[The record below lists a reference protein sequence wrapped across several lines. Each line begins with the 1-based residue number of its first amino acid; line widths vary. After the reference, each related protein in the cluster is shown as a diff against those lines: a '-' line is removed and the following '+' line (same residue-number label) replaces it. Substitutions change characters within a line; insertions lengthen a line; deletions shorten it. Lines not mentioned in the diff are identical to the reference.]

1 MKRHN
6 IFDIT
11 IFVLSSNL
19 FVKVWAN
26 RISANLFEEEYDKH
40 TPPPSVNPGLYPCT
54 LVIAVYFLANYGR
67 SGRNYP
73 VNILLQLK

>member
-6 IFDIT
+6 LFDIT
-11 IFVLSSNL
+11 FLVLSSNL

-40 TPPPSVNPGLYPCT
+40 TPPPSVNPGLY
-54 LVIAVYFLANYGR
+54 G
-67 SGRNYP
+67 
-73 VNILLQLK
+73 